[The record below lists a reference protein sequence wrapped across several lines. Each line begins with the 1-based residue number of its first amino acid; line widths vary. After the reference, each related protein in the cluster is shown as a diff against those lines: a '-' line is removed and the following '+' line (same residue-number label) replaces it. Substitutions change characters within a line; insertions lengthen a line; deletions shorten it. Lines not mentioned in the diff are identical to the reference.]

1 MEYIRATEEN
11 REQTFQ
17 LVRDTIAAIY
27 PKYYPKEVVDFFCG
41 HHSLES
47 IAKDIKSGGVGV
59 LLDDD
64 RLVGTG
70 SRKDNHITRVYVNPA
85 FQGRGYGSYI
95 MKCLEDEIA
104 LKYDTVCLDA
114 SLPASHLYEC
124 RGYRTIKHEK
134 RIVENGA
141 ILVYEVMEKRLAGY

>member
-11 REQTFQ
+11 KEQIFQ
-17 LVRDTIAAIY
+17 LVQDTITAVY

-47 IAKDIKSGGVGV
+47 IVMDIKSGCIGV
-59 LLDDD
+59 LLDDN

-70 SRKDNHITRVYVNPA
+70 SRKNNHITRVYVNPA

-95 MKCLEDEIA
+95 MNCLEDEIA
-104 LKYDTVCLDA
+104 LNYDTVCLDA

-124 RGYRTIKHEK
+124 RGYITIKHEK

-141 ILVYEVMEKRLAGY
+141 ILVYEIMEKRL